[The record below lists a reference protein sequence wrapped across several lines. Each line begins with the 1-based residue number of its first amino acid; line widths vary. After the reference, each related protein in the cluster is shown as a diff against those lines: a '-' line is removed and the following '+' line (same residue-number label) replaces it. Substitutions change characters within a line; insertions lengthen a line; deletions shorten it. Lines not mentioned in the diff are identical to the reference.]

1 MVSGKEYN
9 SMQESNLGY
18 DRQATIDEVFE
29 RLGIGTVTLRVI
41 PITETYLTTDD
52 DSEEEDDDL
61 EEEGG
66 NVQYVSLQEKYVPE
80 ELEVARGEE
89 WSQNLLYVVIPHIR
103 TLTTERVIELTHP
116 TKSGLL
122 IAYID
127 YYDVA
132 TEDILAYIR
141 WRLEQAHWV
150 FVQELEDWEDDE
162 DEKKYYRTTYQKLG

>member
-1 MVSGKEYN
+1 
-9 SMQESNLGY
+9 MQESNLGY
-18 DRQATIDEVFE
+18 DRQVTIDEVFE
-29 RLGIGTVTLRVI
+29 RLDIGTVTLRVI
-41 PITETYLTTDD
+41 PLTETYLATND
-52 DSEEEDDDL
+52 DSEEEDGDL
-61 EEEGG
+61 EEEEEG
-66 NVQYVSLQEKYVPE
+66 NVQYVSLQERYVPA

-141 WRLEQAHWV
+141 WRLEQNHWV
-150 FVQELEDWEDDE
+150 FVQELEDWEDDDE
-162 DEKKYYRTTYQKLG
+162 EKKYYRTTYQKLG

>member
-1 MVSGKEYN
+1 
-9 SMQESNLGY
+9 MQESNLGY
-18 DRQATIDEVFE
+18 DRQATIEEVFE
-29 RLGIGTVTLRVI
+29 RLDTGTVTLRVM
-41 PITETYLTTDD
+41 PITETYLAIDD
-52 DSEEEDDDL
+52 DSEEEEDDDL
-61 EEEGG
+61 EEEEEEEGEPL
-66 NVQYVSLQEKYVPE
+66 SEQEKYVPV
-80 ELEVARGEE
+80 ELEVARGDE

-162 DEKKYYRTTYQKLG
+162 EEEKYYRIIYQRLG